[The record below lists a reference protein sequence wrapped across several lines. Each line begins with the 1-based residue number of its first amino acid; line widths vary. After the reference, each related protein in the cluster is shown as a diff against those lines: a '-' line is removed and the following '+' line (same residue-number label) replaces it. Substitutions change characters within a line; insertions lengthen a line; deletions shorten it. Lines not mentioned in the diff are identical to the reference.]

1 MEFSERVNEIIN
13 SAFIKAGMEQ
23 NEYMTPEHIL
33 YALCKEFPFQ
43 RALSACGGNVERLE
57 QSLNHFF
64 KNQLPHKKG
73 DEIAVSNGTQSVF
86 EYALE
91 QAVSSGK
98 EEVEISH
105 LLKGIMEQEES
116 FAVYY
121 LSIEAESPVS
131 LLAAVNQELSDNSS
145 QEVFRIVDEEDDYD
159 DEDAPWVTAEEKNG
173 GWKKYVTCLNDTVGN
188 HNPLIGREEELE
200 RTIQVLCCRDKNNPL
215 HIGEAGV
222 GKTSITYGLAARINE
237 GNVPDSV
244 KNARIYMLD
253 MAGMVAGT
261 QYRGEYEKRMR
272 DVMTHIAKEPSPI
285 VFIDEIHTIVG
296 AGDQTGSMDAA
307 TLLKPWFEDP
317 SIRFIGS
324 TTYEEYNR
332 TISKNKTLIR
342 RFQNIDI
349 AEPDQEECISILE
362 GIRECYEEHH
372 GIVYAAGF
380 MEKAVE
386 LSARYMNERYLPDKA
401 IGLIDEAGAW
411 LQLHPELAKGKTQNG
426 RLIADTDLVDLTVSR
441 ICRIPQT
448 VLSQEDEEG
457 LLTLQDRITGQ
468 VFGQDE
474 AIEKA
479 VYAVQMSRL
488 GLVEEHKPVASLL
501 FVGPTG
507 VGKTEAAKVLA
518 AELGIG
524 FIRFDMSEYT
534 ERHTVAK
541 LIGSPAGY
549 VGFEDGGQ
557 LTDAIRKNPHCV
569 LLLDEIEKAHTD
581 IFNILLQVMDYATLT
596 DNHGRKADFSHVI
609 LIMTS
614 NAGAA
619 AVGKKMIGFGER
631 SVMESNMMDE
641 VRRVFSPEFRN
652 RLSGILMFHKLSMDM
667 AMRIVKK
674 KTAQLEGYLRKRNI
688 AAAFSEE
695 VYNYLL
701 REGYSEE
708 YGAREIDRIIQE
720 KLKPLFVRE
729 ILKGGLKNGG
739 YVQVLMNPEKRDE
752 IILQK
757 NLQPLPLESK

>member
-1 MEFSERVNEIIN
+1 MEFSEKVNEVIN

-23 NEYMTPEHIL
+23 NEYMTPEHML
-33 YALCKEFPFQ
+33 YAICKELPFQ
-43 RALSACGGNVERLE
+43 RALTGCGGSVDRLE
-57 QSLNHFF
+57 QNLNQFF
-64 KNQLPHKKG
+64 KKHLPQKKG

-86 EYALE
+86 EYAVR
-91 QAVSSGK
+91 QAISSGR
-98 EEVEISH
+98 EEVELPHI
-105 LLKGIMEQEES
+105 LKGIMEQEES

-121 LSIEAESPVS
+121 LSMEVESPVS
-131 LLAAVNQELSDNSS
+131 LLAALNQEISEAD
-145 QEVFRIVDEEDDYD
+145 QRGEENLE
-159 DEDAPWVTAEEKNG
+159 DEDEDPDAEDTAWEPVQEQTG
-173 GWKKYVTCLNDTVGN
+173 GWKKYVTCLNDTVN
-188 HNPLIGREEELE
+188 EHNPLVGREEELE
-200 RTIQVLCCRDKNNPL
+200 RTIQVLCCLDKNNPL

-222 GKTSITYGLAARINE
+222 GKTSITYGLADRINK
-237 GNVPDSV
+237 GNVPDSL
-244 KNARIYMLD
+244 KNARIFMLD

-272 DVMTHIAKEPSPI
+272 DVMLHIEKEPSPI

-307 TLLKPWFEDP
+307 SLLKPWFENP

-349 AEPDQEECISILE
+349 AEPSSEECVSILE
-362 GIRECYEEHH
+362 GIRERYEVHH
-372 GIVYAAGF
+372 GIVYAPGF

-411 LQLHPELAKGKTQNG
+411 LQLHPELAKEKTTDGKP
-426 RLIADTDLVDLTVSR
+426 IADTDLVDLTVSR

-448 VLSQEDEEG
+448 VLSQDDEAG
-457 LLTLQDRITGQ
+457 LLTLKDRITSQ

-479 VYAVQMSRL
+479 VYAVQISRL

-518 AELGIG
+518 AELGIS

-569 LLLDEIEKAHTD
+569 LLLDEIEKAHND
-581 IFNILLQVMDYATLT
+581 IFNVLLQVMDYATLT

-619 AVGKKMIGFGER
+619 SVGKKMIGFGER
-631 SVMESNMMDE
+631 SVMESNMMEE
-641 VRRVFSPEFRN
+641 VKRVFSPEFRN
-652 RLSGILMFHKLSMDM
+652 RLSGILMFHKLSQTM

-674 KTAQLEGYLRKRNI
+674 KTAQLEGYLKKRSI
-688 AAAFSEE
+688 TVSFSDE
-695 VYNYLL
+695 VYDYLL
-701 REGYSEE
+701 KEGYSEE
-708 YGAREIDRIIQE
+708 YGAREIDRVIQE
-720 KLKPLFVRE
+720 KLKPLFVSE
-729 ILKGGLKNGG
+729 ILRGSLKKGGHAN
-739 YVQVLMNPEKRDE
+739 VFMNPEQKDE
-752 IILQK
+752 IMLG
-757 NLQPLPLESK
+757 

>member
-1 MEFSERVNEIIN
+1 MEFSEKVNEVIN
-13 SAFIKAGMEQ
+13 SAFIKAGIEQ
-23 NEYMTPEHIL
+23 NEYMTPEHML
-33 YALCKEFPFQ
+33 YALCKELPFQ
-43 RALSACGGNVERLE
+43 RALSGCGGSAERLE
-57 QSLNHFF
+57 KNLNRFF
-64 KNQLPHKKG
+64 RNQLPQKKG

-86 EYALE
+86 EYAVR
-91 QAVSSGK
+91 QAIAGGR

-105 LLKGIMEQEES
+105 ILKGIMELEES

-121 LSIEAESPVS
+121 LSQEVENPVS
-131 LLAAVNQELSDNSS
+131 LLAAVNQEVSEAD
-145 QEVFRIVDEEDDYD
+145 REENTATGGDDKD
-159 DEDAPWVTAEEKNG
+159 FDAEDAPWVSVEEKTGSWQN
-173 GWKKYVTCLNDTVGN
+173 YVTCLNDTVDE
-188 HNPLIGREEELE
+188 HNPLVGREEELE

-222 GKTSITYGLAARINE
+222 GKTSITYGLASRINE
-237 GNVPDSV
+237 GRVPESL
-244 KNARIYMLD
+244 KHARIFMLD

-272 DVMTHIAKEPSPI
+272 DVMMHIAKEETPI

-307 TLLKPWFEDP
+307 SLLKPWFEDH

-332 TISKNKTLIR
+332 TISKNRTLIR

-349 AEPDQEECISILE
+349 AEPSQEECVSILE
-362 GIRECYEEHH
+362 GIRERYEEHH
-372 GIVYAAGF
+372 GIVYAPGF

-411 LQLHPELAKGKTQNG
+411 LQLHPEQANEKTTDGKPV
-426 RLIADTDLVDLTVSR
+426 ADTELVDITVSR

-448 VLSQEDEEG
+448 VLDQEEEAG
-457 LLTLQDRITGQ
+457 LLTLKDRITAQ

-479 VYAVQMSRL
+479 VYAVQISRL

-518 AELGIG
+518 SQLGIS

-569 LLLDEIEKAHTD
+569 LLLDEIEKAHSD

-614 NAGAA
+614 NAGASS
-619 AVGKKMIGFGER
+619 VGRKMIGFGER

-641 VRRVFSPEFRN
+641 VKRVFSPEFRN
-652 RLSGILMFHKLSMDM
+652 RLSGILMFHKLSREM

-674 KTAQLEGYLRKRNI
+674 KTAQLEGYLKKRSI
-688 AAAFSEE
+688 TVSVSDE
-695 VYNYLL
+695 VYEYLL
-701 REGYSEE
+701 EKGYSEE
-708 YGAREIDRIIQE
+708 YGAREIDRVIQE
-720 KLKPLFVRE
+720 KLKPLFVAE
-729 ILKGGLKNGG
+729 ILKGRLKNGG
-739 YVQVLMNPEKRDE
+739 HAEVVMNPENANE
-752 IILQK
+752 IILR
-757 NLQPLPLESK
+757 

>member
-1 MEFSERVNEIIN
+1 MEFSGKVNEVIN
-13 SAFIKAGMEQ
+13 SAFIKAGIEQ

-33 YALCKEFPFQ
+33 YALCKEMPFQ
-43 RALSACGGNVERLE
+43 RAVSGCGGRVERLE
-57 QSLNHFF
+57 QNLNQFF
-64 KNQLPHKKG
+64 KRQIPRKSR
-73 DEIAVSNGTQSVF
+73 DEIAMSSGTQSVF
-86 EYALE
+86 ECAVR
-91 QAVSSGK
+91 QAIASGRD
-98 EEVEISH
+98 EVEIPH
-105 LLKGIMEQEES
+105 IIKGILELEES

-121 LSIEAESPVS
+121 LSMEVGSLVS
-131 LLAAVNQELSDNSS
+131 LLAAVNQELSQAADSNRNMSYEEETDNM
-145 QEVFRIVDEEDDYD
+145 EEM
-159 DEDAPWVTAEEKNG
+159 DAAWISMEEPSGN
-173 GWKKYVTCLNDTVGN
+173 WQNYVTCLSDTVES
-188 HNPLIGREEELE
+188 HNPLVGREEELE

-222 GKTSITYGLAARINE
+222 GKTSITYGLAARIKE
-237 GNVPDSV
+237 GKVPEAL
-244 KNARIYMLD
+244 KEARIFMLD

-261 QYRGEYEKRMR
+261 QYRGEYEKRVR
-272 DVMTHIAKEPSPI
+272 DVMNHIAKENSPI

-296 AGDQTGSMDAA
+296 AGDQSGSMDAA
-307 TLLKPWFEDP
+307 SLLKPWFENP

-332 TISKNKTLIR
+332 SISKNKSLIR

-349 AEPDQEECISILE
+349 AEPSQEECVSILE
-362 GIRECYEEHH
+362 GIRERYEKHH
-372 GIVYAAGF
+372 GIVYAPGF
-380 MEKAVE
+380 MERAVE
-386 LSARYMNERYLPDKA
+386 LSARYMNERFLPDKA

-411 LQLHPELAKGKTQNG
+411 LQLHPELAKEKTKSG
-426 RLIADTDLVDLTVSR
+426 EFIADLELIDMTISR

-448 VLSQEDEEG
+448 TLSQEDEAG
-457 LLTLQDRITGQ
+457 LLTLKDRITAK
-468 VFGQDE
+468 VFGQEE
-474 AIEKA
+474 AIERA
-479 VYAVQMSRL
+479 VYAVQISRL

-518 AELGIG
+518 QELGIG

-569 LLLDEIEKAHTD
+569 LLLDEIEKAHND
-581 IFNILLQVMDYATLT
+581 IFNVLLQVMDYATLT

-641 VRRVFSPEFRN
+641 VKRVFSPEFRN
-652 RLSGILMFHKLSMDM
+652 RLSGVLMFHKLSRKM

-674 KTAQLEGYLRKRNI
+674 KTAQLEGYLTKRHI
-688 AAAFSEE
+688 TVTFSEE
-695 VYNYLL
+695 VYEYLL
-701 REGYSEE
+701 QEGYSEE
-708 YGAREIDRIIQE
+708 YGAREIERVIQE
-720 KLKPLFVRE
+720 KVKPLFVQE
-729 ILKGGLKNGG
+729 ILNGNLKNGG
-739 YVQVLMNPEKRDE
+739 HVEVVMDSEQVNR
-752 IILQK
+752 ILLK
-757 NLQPLPLESK
+757 SVD

>member
-1 MEFSERVNEIIN
+1 MEFSDKVNEVIN
-13 SAFIKAGMEQ
+13 SAFIKAGIEQ
-23 NEYMTPEHIL
+23 NEYMTPEHML
-33 YALCKEFPFQ
+33 YALCKELLFQ
-43 RALSACGGNVERLE
+43 RALSGCGGSVERLE
-57 QSLNHFF
+57 QNLNRFF
-64 KNQLPHKKG
+64 KSQLPQKKG

-86 EYALE
+86 ECAVR
-91 QAVSSGK
+91 QAMASGR

-105 LLKGIMEQEES
+105 ILKGIMEQEES

-121 LSIEAESPVS
+121 LYMEVEDPVS
-131 LLAAVNQELSDNSS
+131 LLAAVNQEIVENSRKES
-145 QEVFRIVDEEDDYD
+145 VVLEEEDADV
-159 DEDAPWVTAEEKNG
+159 EDASWISMEEKSG
-173 GWKKYVTCLNDTVGN
+173 GWKNYVTCLNDTVHE
-188 HNPLIGREEELE
+188 HNPLVGREDELE
-200 RTIQVLCCRDKNNPL
+200 RTIQVLCCRDKNNPM

-237 GNVPDSV
+237 GRVPDSL
-244 KNARIYMLD
+244 KDARIFMLD

-272 DVMTHIAKEPSPI
+272 DVMLHISKETSPI

-307 TLLKPWFEDP
+307 SLLKPWFEDP

-349 AEPDQEECISILE
+349 AEPSQEECISILE
-362 GIRECYEEHH
+362 GIRGRYEEHH
-372 GIVYAAGF
+372 GVVYAPGF

-411 LQLHPELAKGKTQNG
+411 LQLHPELAREKTADGK
-426 RLIADTDLVDLTVSR
+426 LIADTDLVDLTVSR

-448 VLSQEDEEG
+448 VLDQEDEAG
-457 LLTLQDRITGQ
+457 LLTLKDRITSH

-479 VYAVQMSRL
+479 VYAVQISRL
-488 GLVEEHKPVASLL
+488 GLIEEHKPVASLL

-518 AELGIG
+518 SELGIS
-524 FIRFDMSEYT
+524 FVRFDMSEYT

-569 LLLDEIEKAHTD
+569 LLLDEIEKAHND
-581 IFNILLQVMDYATLT
+581 IFNVLLQVMDYATLT

-619 AVGKKMIGFGER
+619 SVGKKMIGFGER

-641 VRRVFSPEFRN
+641 VKRVFSPEFRN
-652 RLSGILMFHKLSMDM
+652 RLSGILMFHKLSPDM

-674 KTAQLEGYLRKRNI
+674 KTAQLEKYLGRRGI
-688 AAAFSEE
+688 TVAFAEE
-695 VYNYLL
+695 VYDYLL
-701 REGYSEE
+701 EKGYSEE
-708 YGAREIDRIIQE
+708 YGAREIDRVIQE
-720 KLKPLFVRE
+720 RLKPLFVKE
-729 ILKGGLKNGG
+729 ILGGNLKNGG
-739 YVQVLMNPEKRDE
+739 HIEVLMDPDQEGR
-752 IILQK
+752 IILK
-757 NLQPLPLESK
+757 

>member
-1 MEFSERVNEIIN
+1 MEFSEKVNEIIN
-13 SAFIKAGMEQ
+13 SAFIKAGIEQ
-23 NEYMTPEHIL
+23 NEYMTPEHML
-33 YALCKEFPFQ
+33 YALCKELPFQ
-43 RALSACGGNVERLE
+43 HALSDCGGSVERLE
-57 QSLNHFF
+57 QNLNQFF
-64 KNQLPHKKG
+64 KKQLPHKKG

-86 EYALE
+86 EYAVR
-91 QAVSSGK
+91 QAISSGK
-98 EEVEISH
+98 EEVELPHI
-105 LLKGIMEQEES
+105 LKGIMEQEES

-121 LSIEAESPVS
+121 LFMEVESPVS
-131 LLAAVNQELSDNSS
+131 LLAAVSQELSEACQMDIIHFSS
-145 QEVFRIVDEEDDYD
+145 DEEDPEA
-159 DEDAPWVTAEEKNG
+159 EDASWISMEEKTG
-173 GWKKYVTCLNDTVGN
+173 GWKNYVTCLNDTVDD
-188 HNPLIGREEELE
+188 HNPLIGRDEELE
-200 RTIQVLCCRDKNNPL
+200 RTIQVLCCLDKNNPL

-237 GNVPDSV
+237 GNVPESLKD
-244 KNARIYMLD
+244 ARIFMLD

-272 DVMTHIAKEPSPI
+272 DVMIHIAKETSPV

-307 TLLKPWFEDP
+307 SLLKPWFEDP

-349 AEPDQEECISILE
+349 EEPSQEECVSILE
-362 GIRECYEEHH
+362 GIRERYEEHH
-372 GIVYAAGF
+372 GIVYAPGF

-386 LSARYMNERYLPDKA
+386 LSSRYMNERFLPDKA

-411 LQLHPELAKGKTQNG
+411 LQLHPELAKEKTADG

-448 VLSQEDEEG
+448 VLSQEDEAG
-457 LLTLQDRITGQ
+457 LLTLQDRITSQ
-468 VFGQDE
+468 VFGQEE

-479 VYAVQMSRL
+479 VYAVQISRL

-518 AELGIG
+518 AELGIS

-581 IFNILLQVMDYATLT
+581 IFNVLLQVMDYATLT

-619 AVGKKMIGFGER
+619 AVGRKMIGFGER

-641 VRRVFSPEFRN
+641 VKRVFSPEFRN
-652 RLSGILMFHKLSMDM
+652 RLSGILMFHKLSTDM

-674 KTAQLEGYLRKRNI
+674 KTAQLEGYLKKRGI
-688 AAAFSEE
+688 TVSVSDE
-695 VYNYLL
+695 VYDFLL
-701 REGYSEE
+701 KKGYSEE
-708 YGAREIDRIIQE
+708 YGAREIDRVIQE
-720 KLKPLFVRE
+720 KLKPLFVKE
-729 ILKGGLKNGG
+729 ILKGSLRNGG
-739 YVQVLMNPEKRDE
+739 HINVLMDPGNDDE
-752 IILQK
+752 IILQ
-757 NLQPLPLESK
+757 

>member
-1 MEFSERVNEIIN
+1 MEFSEKVNEIIN
-13 SAFIKAGMEQ
+13 SAFIKAGIEH
-23 NEYMTPEHIL
+23 NEYMTPEHML
-33 YALCKEFPFQ
+33 YALCKELPFQ
-43 RALSACGGNVERLE
+43 RALSDCGGSAERLE
-57 QSLNHFF
+57 QNLNQFF

-86 EYALE
+86 EYAVR
-91 QAVSSGK
+91 QAISSGK
-98 EEVEISH
+98 EEVELPHI
-105 LLKGIMEQEES
+105 LKGIMEQEES

-121 LSIEAESPVS
+121 LSMEVESPVS
-131 LLAAVNQELSDNSS
+131 LLAAVSQELN
-145 QEVFRIVDEEDDYD
+145 EDGQTDIIHFGTD
-159 DEDAPWVTAEEKNG
+159 DEDPEAEDASWISMEENAG
-173 GWKKYVTCLNDTVGN
+173 GWKNNVTCLNDTVDV

-237 GNVPDSV
+237 GNVPESLKD
-244 KNARIYMLD
+244 ARIFMLD

-272 DVMTHIAKEPSPI
+272 DVMLHIARETSPV

-307 TLLKPWFEDP
+307 SLLKPWFEDP

-349 AEPDQEECISILE
+349 AEPSQEECVSILE
-362 GIRECYEEHH
+362 GIRERYEEHH
-372 GIVYAAGF
+372 GIVYAPGF

-386 LSARYMNERYLPDKA
+386 LSSRYMNERFLPDKA

-411 LQLHPELAKGKTQNG
+411 LQLHPEFARDKTADG

-448 VLSQEDEEG
+448 VLSQEDEAG
-457 LLTLQDRITGQ
+457 LLTLQDRITSQ
-468 VFGQDE
+468 VFGQEE

-479 VYAVQMSRL
+479 VYAVQISRL

-518 AELGIG
+518 AELGIS

-581 IFNILLQVMDYATLT
+581 IFNVLLQVMDYATLT
-596 DNHGRKADFSHVI
+596 DNHGCKADFSHVI

-619 AVGKKMIGFGER
+619 AVGRKMIGFGER

-641 VRRVFSPEFRN
+641 VKRVFSPEFRN
-652 RLSGILMFHKLSMDM
+652 RLSGILMFHKLSPEM

-674 KTAQLEGYLRKRNI
+674 KTAQLEGYLKKRNI
-688 AAAFSEE
+688 TVSVSDE
-695 VYNYLL
+695 VYDYLL
-701 REGYSEE
+701 EKGYSEE
-708 YGAREIDRIIQE
+708 YGAREIDRVIQE
-720 KLKPLFVRE
+720 KLKPLFVKE
-729 ILKGGLKNGG
+729 ILKGRLKNGG
-739 YVQVLMNPEKRDE
+739 HINVLMNPDRDDE
-752 IILQK
+752 IVL
-757 NLQPLPLESK
+757 L

>member
-1 MEFSERVNEIIN
+1 MEFSEKVNEVIN
-13 SAFIKAGMEQ
+13 SAFIKAGIEQ
-23 NEYMTPEHIL
+23 NEYMTPEHML
-33 YALCKEFPFQ
+33 YALCKELPFQ
-43 RALSACGGNVERLE
+43 RALLKCGGSVERLE
-57 QSLNHFF
+57 NNLNQFF
-64 KNQLPHKKG
+64 RNHLPQKKG

-86 EYALE
+86 ECAVR
-91 QAVSSGK
+91 QAISSGR

-105 LLKGIMEQEES
+105 ILKGIMEQEES

-121 LSIEAESPVS
+121 LSLESDEPVS
-131 LLAAVNQELSDNSS
+131 LLAVVNQEVSESGMKENPFSA
-145 QEVFRIVDEEDDYD
+145 EEDQDPD
-159 DEDAPWVTAEEKNG
+159 AEDAPWVSVDERTDSWQNYA
-173 GWKKYVTCLNDTVGN
+173 TCLNNTVSE
-188 HNPLIGREEELE
+188 HNPLVGREEELE

-237 GNVPDSV
+237 GKVPESL
-244 KNARIYMLD
+244 KNARIFMLD

-272 DVMTHIAKEPSPI
+272 DVMMHIAKEEAPV

-307 TLLKPWFEDP
+307 SLLKPWFENP

-332 TISKNKTLIR
+332 TISKNRTLIR

-349 AEPDQEECISILE
+349 AEPSQEECVSILE
-362 GIRECYEEHH
+362 GIRERYEEHH
-372 GIVYAAGF
+372 GIVYAPGF

-411 LQLHPELAKGKTQNG
+411 LQLHPELAKEKTTEG
-426 RLIADTDLVDLTVSR
+426 RPIADTELVDLTVSR
-441 ICRIPQT
+441 ICRIPRT
-448 VLSQEDEEG
+448 VLDQEDEAG
-457 LLTLQDRITGQ
+457 LLTLKDRITAQ

-479 VYAVQMSRL
+479 VYAVQISRL

-518 AELGIG
+518 AQLGIS
-524 FIRFDMSEYT
+524 FVRFDMSEYT

-569 LLLDEIEKAHTD
+569 LLLDEIEKAHSD
-581 IFNILLQVMDYATLT
+581 IFNVLLQVMDYATLT

-619 AVGKKMIGFGER
+619 SVGKKLIGFGER

-641 VRRVFSPEFRN
+641 VKRVFAPEFRN
-652 RLSGILMFHKLSMDM
+652 RLSGILMFHKLSREM

-674 KTAQLEGYLRKRNI
+674 KTAQLEGYLKKRSI
-688 AAAFSEE
+688 TVSISGG
-695 VYNYLL
+695 VYDYLL
-701 REGYSEE
+701 EEGYSEE
-708 YGAREIDRIIQE
+708 YGAREIDRVIQE
-720 KLKPLFVRE
+720 KLKPLFVTE
-729 ILKGGLKNGG
+729 ILKGRLKNGG
-739 YVQVLMNPEKRDE
+739 HREVIMNPEKQGE
-752 IILQK
+752 IL
-757 NLQPLPLESK
+757 LR

>member
-1 MEFSERVNEIIN
+1 MEFSDKVNEIIN
-13 SAFIKAGMEQ
+13 SAFIKAGLEE
-23 NEYMTPEHIL
+23 NEYMTPEHLL
-33 YALCKEFPFQ
+33 YAFCKEVCFQ
-43 RALSACGGNVERLE
+43 KALLCCGGNAAHLERN
-57 QSLNHFF
+57 LNQFF
-64 KNQLPHKKG
+64 RSQLPDKGG
-73 DEIAVSNGTQSVF
+73 DEIAVSNGTQQVF
-86 EYALE
+86 EYAVH
-91 QAVSSGK
+91 QAIASGRDA
-98 EEVEISH
+98 VEISH
-105 LLKGIMEQEES
+105 ILKGIMEQEES

-121 LSIEAESPVS
+121 LSKEIENPAA
-131 LLAAVNQELSDNSS
+131 LLAALNEEMSKMFSEASQRNLTEDSDEMDGLWTSAS
-145 QEVFRIVDEEDDYD
+145 EPDGK
-159 DEDAPWVTAEEKNG
+159 WKNF
-173 GWKKYVTCLNDTVGN
+173 VVCLNDTVAD
-188 HNPLIGREEELE
+188 HNPLVGREEELE

-237 GNVPDSV
+237 GDVPESL
-244 KNARIYMLD
+244 KKAKIFMLD

-261 QYRGEYEKRMR
+261 QYRGEYEKRVR
-272 DVMTHIAKEPSPI
+272 DVMANIAKEDSPI

-296 AGDQTGSMDAA
+296 AGDQSGSMDAA
-307 TLLKPWFEDP
+307 SLLKPWFENP

-332 TISKNKTLIR
+332 SISKNKSLIR

-349 AEPDQEECISILE
+349 LEPSQSECISILE
-362 GIRECYEEHH
+362 GIRERYEVHH
-372 GIVYAAGF
+372 GVVYADGF

-386 LSARYMNERYLPDKA
+386 LSARYMNERFLPDKA
-401 IGLIDEAGAW
+401 IGLMDEAGAW
-411 LQLHPELAKGKTQNG
+411 LQLHPEQAKEKTADG

-448 VLSQEDEEG
+448 VLSQEDETG
-457 LLTLQDRITGQ
+457 LLTLKDRITAQ

-474 AIEKA
+474 AIERA
-479 VYAVQMSRL
+479 VYAVQISRL
-488 GLVEEHKPVASLL
+488 GLVDEHKPVASLL

-518 AELGIG
+518 EQLGIS
-524 FIRFDMSEYT
+524 FVRFDMSEYT

-569 LLLDEIEKAHTD
+569 LLLDEIEKAHSD

-619 AVGKKMIGFGER
+619 SVGQKMIGFGDR
-631 SVMESNMMDE
+631 AVMESNMLDE
-641 VRRVFSPEFRN
+641 VKRTFSPEFRN
-652 RLSGILMFHKLSMDM
+652 RLSGTLMFHKLSPDM

-674 KTAQLEGYLRKRNI
+674 KTAHLTGYLKKRGI
-688 AAAFSEE
+688 SVFYSEE
-695 VYNYLL
+695 VYEYLL
-701 REGYSEE
+701 QKGYSQE
-708 YGAREIDRIIQE
+708 YGAREIDRVIQE
-720 KLKPLFVRE
+720 KLKPLFVKE
-729 ILKGGLKNGG
+729 ILNGSLKNGG
-739 YVQVLMNPEKRDE
+739 HVSVIMDPERKDRISLVSED
-752 IILQK
+752 
-757 NLQPLPLESK
+757 